1 VKAGFFLVL
10 LGIINN
16 IIHETFCYINE
27 IVDFWKVTYNRII
40 YLRDRS
46 CYMSR
51 LSIIAYTVG
60 SLFFL
65 ISCSFSIYYGYKVI
79 THDLPK
85 EQKTVEKY
93 NYHFVLVPEELDNEY
108 WKLVEKGAKDAAK
121 KYGVLLEYAGPKQAN
136 IEDHVKTIEMSAA
149 SKVDG
154 IMTQGLSDEQF
165 TPLINRVV
173 ASGIPVVTVDT
184 DAANSRRMA
193 YIGTDNYYAGY
204 LAGKALI
211 ADTYGKVNV
220 AIITGSF
227 YANHM
232 QQRVKGFEDAVK
244 PEPRINIIAV
254 EESEISR
261 VKAAEKA
268 NQILQDHPEVTAF
281 FGTSAL
287 DGIEIAHVVKKYHKQ
302 KQIYIIGFDTL
313 PETLELI
320 REGVINAT
328 VVQEPY
334 QMGYGA
340 VKMMIDLT
348 QGKKVPPVVHT
359 DTRILRKADLPIN
372 NQFRRAAED

>member
-1 VKAGFFLVL
+1 
-10 LGIINN
+10 
-16 IIHETFCYINE
+16 
-27 IVDFWKVTYNRII
+27 
-40 YLRDRS
+40 
-46 CYMSR
+46 M
-51 LSIIAYTVG
+51 YTVG

-65 ISCSFSIYYGYKVI
+65 ISCSFAIYYGYMVI
-79 THDLPK
+79 TDDLPK
-85 EQKTVEKY
+85 EQKTAVKY
-93 NYHFVLVPEELDNEY
+93 NYHLVLVPEELDNEY

-121 KYGVLLEYAGPKQAN
+121 EYGVLLEYAGPKQAN
-136 IEDHVKTIEMSAA
+136 IADHVKTIEMSAA

-154 IMTQGLSDEQF
+154 IITQGLSDEQF
-165 TPLINRVV
+165 IPLIDRVV

-184 DAANSRRMA
+184 DAVDSRRMA

-211 ADTYGKVNV
+211 ADTFGNVNV

-244 PEPRINIIAV
+244 EEERIHIITV

-261 VKAAEKA
+261 VKAADRA
-268 NQILQDHPEVTAF
+268 NQILQEHPEVTAF

-313 PETLELI
+313 PETLDFI
-320 REGVINAT
+320 REGTIHAT

-340 VKMMIDLT
+340 VKMMIDLIK
-348 QGKKVPPVVHT
+348 GNKVPAIVHT
-359 DTRILRKADLPIN
+359 DTKIIRAADLPASDHIRKAVN
-372 NQFRRAAED
+372 E